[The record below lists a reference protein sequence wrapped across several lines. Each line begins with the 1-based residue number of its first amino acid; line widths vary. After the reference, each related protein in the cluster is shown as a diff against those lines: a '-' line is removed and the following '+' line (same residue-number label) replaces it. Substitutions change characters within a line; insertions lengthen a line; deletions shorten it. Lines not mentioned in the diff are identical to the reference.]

1 MIKLLLFL
9 ALACALGYCG
19 ATVKLGNKTFFGHIQ
34 AIWKTEEVQDLKT
47 GIEDKAAPVTHKIKT
62 GVEEGYRAATTDDAG
77 IDARAATP

>member
-9 ALACALGYCG
+9 ALAGALGYCG

-47 GIEDKAAPVTHKIKT
+47 GIEEKAAPVTHKIET
-62 GVEEGYRAATTDDAG
+62 GVKEGIRAATHDDAG
-77 IDARAATP
+77 VDPHPTP